1 MNKYKFSLDNVL
13 KWRESQEEEAKR
25 GFLICQEAQ
34 REQEEILEDYKA
46 ASEEIKNDSI
56 NYLDVNTLRQQYI
69 YKNHLD
75 NEIKKQEQTVKIYSN
90 ETEKMKEVFVGA
102 QKERKIMDRLKEKH
116 YDNYLFE
123 MKAEEQKELDEM
135 GTLRF
140 SGSFI

>member
-13 KWRESQEEEAKR
+13 NWRESQEEEAKR
-25 GFLICQEAQ
+25 GFLVCQKAQ

>member
-1 MNKYKFSLDNVL
+1 MGAYKFSLENVL
-13 KWRESQEEEAKR
+13 TWRESQEDEAKR

-34 REQEEILEDYKA
+34 RKQEEILDTIIA
-46 ASEEIKNDSI
+46 ASEEIKQDAIGFDDI
-56 NYLDVNTLRQQYI
+56 NSLRQQYL

-75 NEIKKQEQTVKIYSN
+75 SEIVKQQQTVSLYSN
-90 ETEKMKEVFVGA
+90 ETEKMKEVFVDA

-116 YDNYLFE
+116 YDDYLFT

-140 SGSFI
+140 GSTFI